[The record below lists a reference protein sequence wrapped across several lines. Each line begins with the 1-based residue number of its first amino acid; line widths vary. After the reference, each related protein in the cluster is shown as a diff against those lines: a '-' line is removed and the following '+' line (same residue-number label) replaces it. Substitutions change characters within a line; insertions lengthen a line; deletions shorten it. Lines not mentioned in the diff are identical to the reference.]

1 MANDPPKAKRIL
13 HVKVK
18 TPSADATT
26 LLTTMMKNALPL
38 YKAFGEAHVRLLRNA
53 DDQTQFVQVIE
64 YETDQAV
71 ELNRQKLASEPI
83 MQNYLQAWRTLF
95 PGAME
100 IDVYED
106 ITDNE

>member
-38 YKAFGEAHVRLLRNA
+38 YKAFGEAKVHCCATPTIKPNSS
-53 DDQTQFVQVIE
+53 
-64 YETDQAV
+64 
-71 ELNRQKLASEPI
+71 K
-83 MQNYLQAWRTLF
+83 
-95 PGAME
+95 
-100 IDVYED
+100 
-106 ITDNE
+106 